1 MAWTRDNRLI
11 YSLTEPGPDSPDD
24 NLWAIPVDPR
34 TGAVRGPTQRLTD
47 SPDHKS
53 LVSVSESGKA
63 LTYARVSF
71 HTHMYLVKVPRRG
84 ETNKAPTRMSL
95 DEGNNFPYAWTPD
108 GESVISCRIA
118 VVSPTCTSRVLIS

>member
-1 MAWTRDNRLI
+1 VAWTRDNRLI